1 MRQMF
6 LLATWTLIGAALIA
20 FGIYLVVPGRNLYGD
35 PAAELE
41 IANCVLPDDTRLRL
55 YQGDSAA
62 IATWYS
68 VTHDPWGPQ
77 RERQIVYR
85 RSPGLYDLVC
95 DPSGVVIR
103 SDVAPIVLTAEQAQ
117 RLREQPVAAPGAG
130 AAPGPSAARWVLG
143 ALLVIAGAVLLW
155 FLRPRP
161 GDGAED
167 ASDD

>member
-20 FGIYLVVPGRNLYGD
+20 FGIYLVVPGRNLHGD

-41 IANCVLPDDTRLRL
+41 IASCVLPDDTRMRL

-95 DPSGVVIR
+95 DASGVVIR
-103 SDVAPIVLTAEQAQ
+103 SDAAPITLTPEQAH
-117 RLREQPVAAPGAG
+117 RLQIGRASCRERVEVARGG
-130 AAPGPSAARWVLG
+130 
-143 ALLVIAGAVLLW
+143 
-155 FLRPRP
+155 
-161 GDGAED
+161 ED
-167 ASDD
+167 TIKRM